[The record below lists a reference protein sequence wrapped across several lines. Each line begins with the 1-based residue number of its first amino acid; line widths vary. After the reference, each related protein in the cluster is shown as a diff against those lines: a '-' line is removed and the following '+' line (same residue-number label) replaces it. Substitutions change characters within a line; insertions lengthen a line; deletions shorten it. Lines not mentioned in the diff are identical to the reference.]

1 MDFQESLEY
10 LVEYA
15 RSTFI
20 AFDSVW
26 DCAEE
31 VAGFGSPFGDLRR
44 NSIDLVSGMIDS
56 GVTVGYLSK
65 VSGQDLIP
73 WDGSKVN
80 ILARIGRD
88 IDRVADPR
96 EFINICWFIVDRGRN
111 SNQRIHVDSVPPAEA
126 SFAFWANGNDADLH
140 SQRAGTGSVVNS
152 FHVGQAAKGPCGWK
166 TNNYK

>member
-1 MDFQESLEY
+1 MDFQEALEY

-31 VAGFGSPFGDLRR
+31 IAGFGSPFGDLRQY
-44 NSIDLVSGMIDS
+44 SIDLVSGMIDS

-65 VSGQDLIP
+65 VTGQDLIP
-73 WDGSKVN
+73 WDGAKPE
-80 ILARIGRD
+80 ILAKIERD
-88 IDRVADPR
+88 IGRVADPC

-111 SNQRIHVDSVPPAEA
+111 SNQRIHVDSVPPPEA
-126 SFAFWANGNDADLH
+126 SFAFWAKGNDVDLH

-152 FHVGQAAKGPCGWK
+152 FHVGQAAGAAYGWK
-166 TNNYK
+166 IDDHK